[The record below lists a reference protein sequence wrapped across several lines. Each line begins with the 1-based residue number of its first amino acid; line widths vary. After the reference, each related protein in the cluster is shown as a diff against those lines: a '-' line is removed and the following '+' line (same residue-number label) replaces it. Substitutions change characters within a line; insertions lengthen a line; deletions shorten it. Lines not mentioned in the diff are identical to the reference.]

1 MEDLAVKLLL
11 GIVILA
17 GALGSALPVM
27 PGKPV
32 AFAALLLAK
41 IFDFSSI
48 SWWVIVLFG
57 ILTVVGIILD
67 YLLPIVT
74 TKKLGG
80 TKYGIWGLVV
90 GLIVGIIFSPIGFLS
105 IIILPFLGAL
115 AGELIYDFR
124 SGAKAVKAASGSLLS
139 YFLTSFYGI
148 VLCIAMFLVFLFTDI
163 L

>member
-1 MEDLAVKLLL
+1 MEDLAVKLLVA
-11 GIVILA
+11 IAILA

-32 AFAALLLAK
+32 AFAALLFAK
-41 IFDFSSI
+41 IFGFSAV
-48 SWWVIVLFG
+48 SWWIIVLFG
-57 ILTVVGIILD
+57 ILTVLGVVMD

-80 TKYGIWGLVV
+80 TKYGIWGLLI
-90 GLIVGIIFSPIGFLS
+90 GLIVGIIFAPFGFLS
-105 IIILPFLGAL
+105 IIIAPFLGAL

-148 VLCIAMFLVFLFTDI
+148 ILCIAMFLVFLFTDI